1 MKAWI
6 IALALL
12 PGMAAAQSSREE
24 AWRWCARKDATITL
38 NAQLAG
44 CNWVIRS
51 GLETTESLTG
61 AFYNRGNARAE
72 LWDLG
77 GAIADYTEAIRLNPE
92 FLSAFNNRGNARA
105 DQGDLNGAIADF
117 SEAIRLNPQNVSA
130 FNNRGFARAQQ
141 GDRAGAITDFS
152 EAIRLDPQDAGA
164 FNNRGFARFEL
175 GYYAAAIIDFTEAI
189 RLEPRYARALTGRAI
204 ARGAT
209 GDLNGAITDF
219 NEVIRLDPQN
229 AGAVAARAV
238 ARHRSGETDAAQ
250 ADLEAAIRAAG
261 PRDGWPHAARGAFA
275 LLRDD
280 RDAVT
285 LELTQAWLRN
295 PNDSLTLALLAILQ
309 SRQGDVSGALANAAA
324 ARRNWPSIGQFLVS
338 FFGPELVLP

>member
-130 FNNRGFARAQQ
+130 FNNRGFAIWR
-141 GDRAGAITDFS
+141 
-152 EAIRLDPQDAGA
+152 EA
-164 FNNRGFARFEL
+164 L
-175 GYYAAAIIDFTEAI
+175 GSGYHSGCAATPASILGL
-189 RLEPRYARALTGRAI
+189 R
-204 ARGAT
+204 
-209 GDLNGAITDF
+209 
-219 NEVIRLDPQN
+219 
-229 AGAVAARAV
+229 
-238 ARHRSGETDAAQ
+238 RHDHR
-250 ADLEAAIRAAG
+250 
-261 PRDGWPHAARGAFA
+261 
-275 LLRDD
+275 
-280 RDAVT
+280 
-285 LELTQAWLRN
+285 
-295 PNDSLTLALLAILQ
+295 
-309 SRQGDVSGALANAAA
+309 AA
-324 ARRNWPSIGQFLVS
+324 ARRRRVRRAASHP
-338 FFGPELVLP
+338 